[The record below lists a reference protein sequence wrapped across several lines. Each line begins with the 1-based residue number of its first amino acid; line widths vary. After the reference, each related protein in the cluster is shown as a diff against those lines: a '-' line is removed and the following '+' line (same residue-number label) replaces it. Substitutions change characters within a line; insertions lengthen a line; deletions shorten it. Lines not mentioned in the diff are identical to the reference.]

1 VGLVRGKRPGTLGA
15 RTRGE
20 RAAGGSA
27 AGQTAREP
35 GKCGAAGQARPA
47 GSSTN
52 TGISREV
59 FSWYSA

>member
-1 VGLVRGKRPGTLGA
+1 VRGARGGRLG
-15 RTRGE
+15 RG
-20 RAAGGSA
+20 RQTAGGSV
-27 AGQTAREP
+27 AR
-35 GKCGAAGQARPA
+35 AGQARPA